1 MTGGIRFAK
10 PAESKD
16 GAYLFVHFVGNEPQQ
31 ERIHFAA
38 GKDGYNF
45 TELNNS
51 EPVIIQKKGKQCV
64 RDPYIL
70 RGEDG

>member
-16 GAYLFVHFVGNEPQQ
+16 GAYLFVHFVGNEPER

-38 GKDGYNF
+38 GKDGYHF

-51 EPVIIQKKGKQCV
+51 KPVIIQKKGKQCV